1 MLRSLIGVFIVLHGL
16 VHMWYITLS
25 QGLVA
30 FKPEMGWT
38 GNSWVFT
45 NLIGGAATRSL
56 ASVLYILATLGFIA
70 GGIGIF
76 VQQTW
81 WRPVLM
87 GSAVFSAAIILLFW
101 DGNTQMLVQKGFLG
115 LLINLAILV
124 ILFVFQH

>member
-1 MLRSLIGVFIVLHGL
+1 
-16 VHMWYITLS
+16 
-25 QGLVA
+25 
-30 FKPEMGWT
+30 MGWT

-45 NLIGGAATRSL
+45 NLIGSAATRSL

-87 GSAVFSAAIILLFW
+87 GSAVFSAAVILLFW